1 MTAIPGGRIDL
12 EVYALPSHLL
22 IPGAARP
29 PELAP
34 VVIVLDVVRATSAMV
49 GLFERGAT
57 RIHVARDLAS
67 GRLLADREPGRYVD
81 FGEDV
86 FGRRAP
92 GFTWATSPTEHAAA
106 QVAGRE
112 VVFCTV
118 NGTGCI
124 HAAVAAGARAVLL
137 GAFRNARAVAE
148 RAADLAIAHDA
159 PVVVVGSG
167 RFGNRSAAL
176 EDVYCG
182 GYIGRLVIERLAAAG
197 RKLRIGDSQRIA
209 EALLQ
214 VYPSRLTA
222 LRESGSGR
230 GLIANGAPE
239 ADFEF
244 CAALDTTNIVPEVW
258 TGGPLPT
265 YPVDLVQVAGAGD
278 REPGAI
284 EVSAAGERQ

>member
-1 MTAIPGGRIDL
+1 MTTIPGGRVDL

-22 IPGAARP
+22 VPGAAP
-29 PELAP
+29 SPDSAP
-34 VVIVLDVVRATSAMV
+34 VAIVLDVVRATSAMV

-67 GRLLADREPGRYVD
+67 GRWLADREPGRYVD

-92 GFTWATSPTEHAAA
+92 GFTWATSPTDHAAA
-106 QVAGRE
+106 PVEGRE

-137 GAFRNARAVAE
+137 GSFRNAAAVAA
-148 RAADLAIAHDA
+148 RAADLALAHDA

-167 RFGNRSAAL
+167 RFANRSAAL

-182 GYIGRLVIERLAAAG
+182 GYLGRLVGERLVAGG
-197 RKLRIGDSQRIA
+197 RKPRVSDSQRIA
-209 EALLQ
+209 EALLRA
-214 VYPSRLTA
+214 YPSRIEA
-222 LRESGSGR
+222 LRDSGSGR
-230 GLIANGAPE
+230 GLVANGAPLG
-239 ADFEF
+239 DFEF
-244 CAALDTTNIVPEVW
+244 CAALDTTDIVPEVC
-258 TGGPLPT
+258 TDGRRPPH
-265 YPVDLVQVAGAGD
+265 PVDLIQVAGAGG
-278 REPGAI
+278 EPPAPP
-284 EVSAAGERQ
+284 APTAGERQ